1 VEEIVAVAAVSGEE
15 EVVTVEDVED
25 FQEVEDEVSLT
36 SPRSSDSQEI
46 EDLSRGSLCLR
57 NSAKVTSSRV
67 ADRRVRRSR

>member
-1 VEEIVAVAAVSGEE
+1 MAVAAVLGEE

-36 SPRSSDSQEI
+36 SPRSSDSQEY
-46 EDLSRGSLCLR
+46 DYLSRGAPCLR
-57 NSAKVTSSRV
+57 TRAKVTSSRV